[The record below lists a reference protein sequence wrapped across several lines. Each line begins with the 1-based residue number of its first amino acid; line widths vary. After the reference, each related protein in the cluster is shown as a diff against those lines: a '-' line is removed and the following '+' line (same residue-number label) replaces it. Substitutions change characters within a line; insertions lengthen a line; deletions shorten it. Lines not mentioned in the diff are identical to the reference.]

1 MKTKTVKRGRF
12 IFGLLIYIIVFAV
25 LAALALWYFWQYL
38 AAYEKSRLSTVV
50 NNYLESCT
58 DGTLSY
64 SWGLALGKLG
74 ADPDETGSRAWAQD
88 MIRNATMRE
97 QVTSDSS
104 EKIYRLYDENG
115 QCFET
120 LTLRQSSETDHWG
133 FSGWK
138 VVDETVNLEPY
149 TTSVSV
155 VVPEDYT
162 VKVGEETLGSAFIV
176 EKDIPFEALKPFM
189 SVIKTPPVKVR
200 YQYGPVLGAGKMTVL
215 DSAGQEIPQ
224 EQQTEYHYLDN
235 VSAADRAR
243 VQEFAERW
251 LAVYLPYADD
261 LGGGGM
267 AYFWDVY
274 QLIVPGGALEARIRQ
289 AQDGFEYGNVQKLEI
304 LSVDLDCCMDLGDGR
319 YFTDFSYSIR
329 TYGLHDPTE
338 ETYRMRLIVRDENG
352 TLRAEQMYLS

>member
-1 MKTKTVKRGRF
+1 MKTKTVRRGRF
-12 IFGLLIYIIVFAV
+12 ALGLLIYILVFAI
-25 LAALALWYFWQYL
+25 LAGAALLVFRQYL
-38 AAYEKSRLSTVV
+38 AAYEESRLSTAVK
-50 NNYLESCT
+50 NYLETCA

-64 SWGLALGKLG
+64 PWGLALGKLG
-74 ADPDETGSRAWAQD
+74 ADPDETGSRAWAQE

-115 QCFET
+115 NCFET
-120 LTLRQSSETDHWG
+120 VTFRQSGEADRWG
-133 FSGWK
+133 FTRWK
-138 VVDETVNLEPY
+138 VADETVNLEPY

-162 VKVGEETLGSAFIV
+162 VEVGGEALDSGFIV
-176 EKDIPFEALKPFM
+176 EKDIPYEILKPFKDE
-189 SVIKTPPVKVR
+189 IKTQPTMVR
-200 YQYGPVLGAGKMTVL
+200 YQYGPILGAGKLTVL
-215 DSAGQEIPQ
+215 DSKGQEVP
-224 EQQTEYHYLDN
+224 EELRTELHYLDN
-235 VSAADRAR
+235 TPAADRAR
-243 VQEFAERW
+243 VQDFVERW
-251 LAVYLPYADD
+251 LAAYLPYADD

-304 LSVDLDCCMDLGDGR
+304 LSADMDCCTDLGAGR
-319 YFTDFSYSIR
+319 YFADFSYNIR

-338 ETYRMRLIVRDENG
+338 ETYRMRLLIREENDA
-352 TLRAEQMYLS
+352 LRAEQMYLS